1 MTEPLDAICAGANPT
16 PASKACDALSQKA
29 DRCRSPAQEWAAN
42 CTFSHFFCRFIAVA

>member
-1 MTEPLDAICAGANPT
+1 MTAPQDTICADANPT

-29 DRCRSPAQEWAAN
+29 DRCRSPAQEWASN